1 LDDFSSGDN
10 SKTGGIM
17 LSDEISRQIN
27 KETLTRSRRK
37 HKRKRDRKKVF
48 LLVENLLTI
57 HLRSDLLLLLLSS
70 LSSPTQVDVSAKAA
84 PPPVT
89 TR

>member
-57 HLRSDLLLLLLSS
+57 HLRSDLLLLLSS